1 MKKVIRRISV
11 IVFIIGVCGIICG
24 FAAVKR
30 VKPLVKQVAIE
41 MAVSNNI
48 IKFVEEN
55 MTLLGIKEE
64 IIRDTVNNMEFIDN
78 VVEYYVDAAMLG
90 IKNSS
95 HKKIDIAPYLDKDGV
110 SGELSGI
117 IKKIVYAVIE
127 VVDAKPDMKD
137 KLIINSVISF
147 GASKIVDLITK
158 EINSNLV
165 EINLK
170 IRLEV
175 RMYYLLQNKAAR
187 VILVVIT
194 AVSLLL
200 SLILTDKDR
209 YLIKIGRM
217 ITLAGASSL
226 IVLTYN
232 IIRCSYKIKKFIGFV
247 IPLGL
252 NNYMIAGATVFAA
265 GLLIMLPGILRKKG
279 ESN

>member
-78 VVEYYVDAAMLG
+78 VVEYYAAMLG

-265 GLLIMLPGILRKKG
+265 GLLIKTYSI
-279 ESN
+279 